1 MHHLFSRYTTL
12 CAAVITCC
20 ILIRICIL
28 MTIVLCKWTV
38 WITASPSSSIICVRA
53 IRIVIACSI
62 AIVRVRI
69 QTTHNNVI
77 LVVIIFLVV
86 SVWMRMRSAVMMML
100 HHTDLQEWIVKWRHC
115 VMEVAI
121 VIVAILMIVIGE
133 CCLNVQF
140 ANMFVI
146 LRSQHT
152 V

>member
-1 MHHLFSRYTTL
+1 MHHLFSRCTTL
-12 CAAVITCC
+12 CAAAVITYC

-28 MTIVLCKWTV
+28 MTIVFCKWTV
-38 WITASPSSSIICVRA
+38 WITASPSPSIVCVRA

-77 LVVIIFLVV
+77 QIIAAIILVVIIFLVV
-86 SVWMRMRSAVMMML
+86 SVCSAVMMML

-121 VIVAILMIVIGE
+121 V
-133 CCLNVQF
+133 
-140 ANMFVI
+140 
-146 LRSQHT
+146 
-152 V
+152 

>member
-28 MTIVLCKWTV
+28 MTIMFCKWTV

-62 AIVRVRI
+62 AIMRVRI

-77 LVVIIFLVV
+77 QIIAVIIFLVV
-86 SVWMRMRSAVMMML
+86 IFLVVSVCSAVLMML

-121 VIVAILMIVIGE
+121 V
-133 CCLNVQF
+133 
-140 ANMFVI
+140 
-146 LRSQHT
+146 
-152 V
+152 

>member
-77 LVVIIFLVV
+77 QIVAAIILVVIIFLVV
-86 SVWMRMRSAVMMML
+86 SVCSAVMMML

-121 VIVAILMIVIGE
+121 V
-133 CCLNVQF
+133 
-140 ANMFVI
+140 
-146 LRSQHT
+146 
-152 V
+152 